1 MRTVIRMFAAAS
13 ISRSRVKTSSP
24 AGIIPLVEKTSSPPL
39 KTSALAKAWRR
50 LRGRADRGP
59 ALDELPC
66 IPLAADRVLTLTGPV
81 MFRETLLSLIAQARE
96 RILIA
101 TLYLQDDDAGREV
114 LSALYAA
121 KAARPEL
128 EIAVFVDWHR
138 AQRGLIGTTK
148 SAGNAT
154 LYREMARRLGP
165 GVPVY
170 GVPVQTRE
178 MMGVMHLKGYILDDT
193 VLYSG
198 ASLNDAYLYRNQR
211 YRLDRYHVLQDRHLA
226 DSLAGLLL
234 HVMRPSPAVHALDT
248 EAAPRTASLRASI
261 IKFRRLLA
269 KTRYHLAEG
278 TIRNGEVGI
287 TPLVGLGGRDNE
299 VNAVLLKLIRR
310 AQDHLVLFTP
320 YFNLPGPLR
329 RAIDVKI
336 KEGCKITIVLG
347 DKIANDFYIPPEE
360 PFKTIGALPYLYEGN
375 LRRFCKTHQAAID
388 QGLLNVHL
396 WRHEHHSFHLKGL
409 LVDDDYAFLTG
420 NNINPRAWNMDLENG
435 LLIHDPH
442 KKLQDQHR
450 AELERILAHTQR
462 LDHYGSLETVETYP
476 APVQRLLRRLK
487 RVRMDRLVNQVL

>member
-1 MRTVIRMFAAAS
+1 M
-13 ISRSRVKTSSP
+13 
-24 AGIIPLVEKTSSPPL
+24 
-39 KTSALAKAWRR
+39 
-50 LRGRADRGP
+50 
-59 ALDELPC
+59 
-66 IPLAADRVLTLTGPV
+66 AADRVLTLTGPV
-81 MFRETLLSLIAQARE
+81 VFRETLLGLITHARE

-138 AQRGLIGTTK
+138 AQRGLIGKTK

-154 LYREMARRLGP
+154 LYRDMARRLGP
-165 GVPVY
+165 GVSVY

-178 MMGVMHLKGYILDDT
+178 MMGVMHLKGFILDDT

-198 ASLNDAYLYRNQR
+198 ASLNDVYLHRNQR

-248 EAAPRTASLRASI
+248 EAAPKTASLRAPI
-261 IKFRRLLA
+261 IKFRRVLA
-269 KTRYHLAEG
+269 KTHYHMAGG
-278 TIRNGEVGI
+278 TIRSGEVGI
-287 TPLVGLGGRDNE
+287 TPLVGLGGRNNE
-299 VNAVLLKLIRR
+299 VNSVLLKLIRH

-329 RAIDVKI
+329 RAIEVKI
-336 KEGCKITIVLG
+336 KEGCKVTIVLG

-360 PFKTIGALPYLYEGN
+360 PFKSIGLLPYLYEGN
-375 LRRFCKTHQAAID
+375 LRRYCKTHQGAID

-396 WRHEHHSFHLKGL
+396 WRHEHHTFHLKGL
-409 LVDDDYAFLTG
+409 LVDQEYALLTG
-420 NNINPRAWNMDLENG
+420 NNINPRAWRLDLENG

-442 KKLQDQHR
+442 RKLQDQHQG
-450 AELERILAHTQR
+450 ELERILAHTQR
-462 LDHYGSLETVETYP
+462 LDQYRSLDSIETYP
-476 APVQRLLRRLK
+476 APVQRLLKRLGHA
-487 RVRMDRLVNQVL
+487 RMDRLVNQVL

>member
-1 MRTVIRMFAAAS
+1 M
-13 ISRSRVKTSSP
+13 
-24 AGIIPLVEKTSSPPL
+24 EKTSSPPP
-39 KTSALAKAWRR
+39 KTSALAKAWQR

-66 IPLAADRVLTLTGPV
+66 IPVAADRVLTLTGPV
-81 MFRETLLSLIAQARE
+81 EFRETLLDLIARARE

-154 LYREMARRLGP
+154 LYRDMARRLGP

-178 MMGVMHLKGYILDDT
+178 MMGVMHLKGCILDDT

-198 ASLNDAYLYRNQR
+198 ASLNDVYLHRNQR
-211 YRLDRYHVLQDRHLA
+211 YRLDRYHVLQDRQLA
-226 DSLAGLLL
+226 DSLAGVLL
-234 HVMRPSPAVHALDT
+234 HVVRPSPAVHALDT
-248 EAAPRTASLRASI
+248 EAAPRTASLRAPI
-261 IKFRRLLA
+261 VRFRRVLA
-269 KTRYHLAEG
+269 KTRYHMAAG
-278 TIRNGEVGI
+278 TIRYGEVGI
-287 TPLVGLGGRDNE
+287 TPLLGLGGRDNE
-299 VNAVLLKLIRR
+299 LNAVLLDLIRH
-310 AQDHLVLFTP
+310 AADHLILFTP
-320 YFNLPGPLR
+320 YFNPPGPVR
-329 RAIDVKI
+329 RGIGVKI
-336 KEGCKITIVLG
+336 KQRCKVTIVLG

-360 PFKTIGALPYLYEGN
+360 PFKSIGALPYLYEGN
-375 LRRFCKTHQAAID
+375 LRRFCKTHQGAID

-396 WRHEHHSFHLKGL
+396 WHHEHHSFHLKGL
-409 LVDDDYAFLTG
+409 LADEDYALLTG
-420 NNINPRAWNMDLENG
+420 NNINPRAWRLDLENG

-442 KKLQDQHR
+442 KKLRDQHL
-450 AELERILAHTQR
+450 AELERILAHTRR
-462 LDHYGSLETVETYP
+462 LEHYSSLETIETYP
-476 APVQRLLRRLK
+476 APVQRLLKRLR